1 MKYEQPF
8 GIPDP
13 NAPYIN
19 GQRDKGIIGSKPTG
33 ATVENPMREL
43 TNLIK
48 NSQQTPTDDD
58 LMQVTRSVRDGRL
71 NFFIDQGTAN
81 QLVIF
86 QLSPPITDYE
96 AGLELRV
103 LVAHSVAAGGTT
115 IQVGNL
121 PPAPVVRLDGTVLK
135 ANDLLAGQIADLVC
149 DGGGNFQVQNL
160 GVADQ
165 AGGGNINRYEISI
178 PYVHD
183 SGTTANALIGLY
195 VPPLPNINEGRTCEI
210 KLQRNTTGPVT
221 FKPNNFPA
229 YPVAHPDGSPMS
241 AGDGVANQIWLL
253 CFDAGQWQL
262 VSSRADPNA
271 IIVRRP
277 KRSLQ
282 FQDPNA
288 GWWGTYTSFP
298 FFKRTPTV
306 AGNSNVW
313 TFSTFIRWPVLIP
326 RPNVY
331 PGGQTDLREFIVS
344 AGDSTAV
351 GGAGGG
357 LGDVTCLEF
366 EGGDID
372 TCLSTFWA
380 NTLVPK
386 TGYGDATV
394 PATHNG
400 IFKWGVF
407 KDSNWHHL
415 LWRADAITA
424 HQTEVWI
431 DGILV
436 NAAPV
441 TTPSTMNAARLH
453 AIGCETGPDEVASV
467 IPLQPS
473 SYGCRARMAEIVMVD
488 GLWLDWDFFAYNIG
502 GIMIPKEMNIGAMNF
517 GTNGYYLNFTDGSGT
532 TETSLGKDYS
542 PNNNNWT
549 PVNFTT
555 AKLRLDYPG
564 NPDSTETFGTFTNGG
579 AWPTGL
585 PPGWRTAQGP

>member
-1 MKYEQPF
+1 MKYEPPF
-8 GIPDP
+8 ASPDP

-19 GQRDKGIIGSKPTG
+19 SARGKGIIGSKPSG

-43 TNLIK
+43 TNIIT
-48 NSQQTPTDDD
+48 NSQQAPTDDD

-71 NFFIDQGTAN
+71 NFYIDQGTAN
-81 QLVIF
+81 QLVLP
-86 QLSPPITDYE
+86 QLSPPITSYD

-103 LVAHSVAAGGTT
+103 LVAHSVTAGGTT
-115 IQVGNL
+115 IQIGDL
-121 PPAPVVRLDGTVLK
+121 PPAAVTRLGGADLK

-149 DGGGNFQVQNL
+149 DGTNFQVQNL
-160 GVADQ
+160 GIADQ
-165 AGGGNINRYEISI
+165 AGAGNVDRYEIYI

-183 SGTTANALIGLY
+183 TGTANNLIGLY
-195 VPPLPNINEGRTCEI
+195 VPPIPNINEGRTCEI
-210 KLQRNTTGPVT
+210 KLANNTTGPVT

-229 YPVAHPDGSPMS
+229 YPVAHPDGSPIGP
-241 AGDGVANQIWLL
+241 GDGVINQIWLL
-253 CFDAGQWQL
+253 VYDGGVWQL

-271 IIVRRP
+271 LIVRRP

-288 GWWGTYTSFP
+288 GWFGTYTSFP
-298 FFKRTPTV
+298 FMKRQATA
-306 AGNSNVW
+306 AGNSNIW
-313 TFSTFIRWPVLIP
+313 TFSTFIRWPVTIP

-344 AGDSTAV
+344 AGDSTGTTV
-351 GGAGGG
+351 GGR
-357 LGDVTCLEF
+357 GDVTCLEF
-366 EGGDID
+366 EGGDLD

-380 NTLVPK
+380 NTTVPK
-386 TGYGDATV
+386 TGYGDATN

-400 IFKWGVF
+400 IFQWGVF
-407 KDSNWHHL
+407 KDQNWHHL

-436 NAAPV
+436 NAGPV

-453 AIGCETGPDEVASV
+453 AIGTETGPDEVTSI

-502 GIMIPKEMNIGAMNF
+502 GIMIPKEMNIGGMNF
-517 GTNGYYLNFTDGSGT
+517 GTNGFYLNFTDGSGT

-542 PNNNNWT
+542 PNGNNFT

-555 AKLRLDYPG
+555 ERLHLDYPG
-564 NPDSTETFGTFTNGG
+564 NPDSTETFATFTNGG
-579 AWPTGL
+579 SWPTGL
-585 PPGWRTAQGP
+585 PPGWRTSAG

>member
-1 MKYEQPF
+1 MKYEPPF
-8 GIPDP
+8 GSPDP
-13 NAPYIN
+13 NAPFIN
-19 GQRDKGIIGSKPTG
+19 GDRPKGIIGSKPSG

-43 TNLIK
+43 TGIIA

-71 NFFIDQGTAN
+71 NFYIDQGTAN
-81 QLVIF
+81 QIVIS
-86 QLSPPITDYE
+86 QLSPPITTYD

-103 LVAHSVAAGGTT
+103 LIANSVAAGGTT
-115 IQVGNL
+115 IQIGGL
-121 PPAPVVRLDGTVLK
+121 PSTGVIRLDGTALK

-149 DGGGNFQVQNL
+149 DGTNFQVQNL
-160 GVADQ
+160 GISDQ
-165 AGGGNINRYEISI
+165 AGAGDIDRYEINI

-183 SGTTANALIGLY
+183 TGTPNNLIGLY

-210 KLQRNTTGPVT
+210 KLANNTTGPVT
-221 FKPNNFPA
+221 FKPNNFPV
-229 YPVAHPDGSPMS
+229 YPVRHPDGSDIS
-241 AGDGVANQIWLL
+241 AGDGVINQIWLL
-253 CFDAGQWQL
+253 CWDGGQWQL
-262 VSSRADPNA
+262 ISSRADPNA
-271 IIVRRP
+271 IIVRTP

-288 GWWGTYTSFP
+288 GWFGTYNQFP
-298 FFKRTPTV
+298 FMTRTPKV

-313 TFSTFIRWPVLIP
+313 TFSTFIRWPVIIP

-344 AGDSTAV
+344 AGDSTGTTQ
-351 GGAGGG
+351 GGR
-357 LGDVTCLEF
+357 GDVTCLEF

-380 NTLVPK
+380 NTNVPD
-386 TGYGDATV
+386 TGYGDGTV

-407 KDSNWHHL
+407 KDANWHHL
-415 LWRADAITA
+415 LWRGDAITA

-436 NAAPV
+436 NAASV
-441 TTPSTMNAARLH
+441 TVPSTMNAARLH
-453 AIGCETGPDEVASV
+453 ALGTETGPDQVASV

-473 SYGCRARMAEIVMVD
+473 SYGCRARMAEVVMVD
-488 GLWLDWDFFAYNIG
+488 GLWLDWSFFAYNIG
-502 GIMIPKEMNIGAMNF
+502 GIMIPKVLNVGGMNF
-517 GTNGYYLNFTDGSGT
+517 GTNGYYLNWSDGSGT
-532 TETSLGKDYS
+532 TSTSLGKDFS

-549 PVNFTT
+549 PVNFDTT
-555 AKLRLDYPG
+555 RLRGDYPG

-579 AWPTGL
+579 SWPTGL
-585 PPGWRTAQGP
+585 PPGWRNTTGP

>member
-33 ATVENPMREL
+33 PTVENPMREL

-48 NSQQTPTDDD
+48 NAQQIPTDDD
-58 LMQVTRSVRDGRL
+58 LMQVTRAVRDGRL

-81 QLVIF
+81 QLVIS

-96 AGLELRV
+96 YGLELRV
-103 LVAHSVAAGGTT
+103 LVAHSVAVGGTT
-115 IQVGNL
+115 IQIGNL
-121 PPAPVVRLDGTVLK
+121 PPAPVVRLDGTALK

-149 DGGGNFQVQNL
+149 DDGGNFQVQNL

-165 AGGGNINRYEISI
+165 AGGGDINRYEISI

-241 AGDGVANQIWLL
+241 AGDGVINQIWLL
-253 CFDAGQWQL
+253 CFDGGVWQL

-298 FFKRTPTV
+298 FFRRTPKV
-306 AGNSNVW
+306 AGNSNVF

-344 AGDSTAV
+344 AGDATPVAPP
-351 GGAGGG
+351 GGG

-386 TGYGDATV
+386 TGYGDSTV

-441 TTPSTMNAARLH
+441 TTASTMNAARLH
-453 AIGCETGPDEVASV
+453 AIGCETGPDD
-467 IPLQPS
+467 PS
-473 SYGCRARMAEIVMVD
+473 SAAATI
-488 GLWLDWDFFAYNIG
+488 
-502 GIMIPKEMNIGAMNF
+502 
-517 GTNGYYLNFTDGSGT
+517 
-532 TETSLGKDYS
+532 
-542 PNNNNWT
+542 
-549 PVNFTT
+549 
-555 AKLRLDYPG
+555 KLRLSRSDG
-564 NPDSTETFGTFTNGG
+564 RDCHG
-579 AWPTGL
+579 
-585 PPGWRTAQGP
+585 